1 MLCSPYT
8 CLRVA
13 LLLEHSL
20 SLTLP
25 KFVVVPYADK
35 NEIQDLRD
43 VIAVEQEEKKD
54 MQRKLQNAENECKL
68 QEGICV
74 SVLNWGTRIWNVYYC
89 LIPSVHWLPLDGFI
103 FSIGAV
109 RMTRMKQ
116 AEQQRDSISVQHVET
131 LKQKVMKLRKENESL
146 KRRLASSEP

>member
-25 KFVVVPYADK
+25 NFVVFPYADK

-68 QEGICV
+68 QEGMCV
-74 SVLNWGTRIWNVYYC
+74 SVLN
-89 LIPSVHWLPLDGFI
+89 
-103 FSIGAV
+103 
-109 RMTRMKQ
+109 
-116 AEQQRDSISVQHVET
+116 
-131 LKQKVMKLRKENESL
+131 
-146 KRRLASSEP
+146 